1 MGFRKSKT
9 PYDAGGV
16 PIWLNVRQKKTAGG
30 ILKTL
35 PTNTPVTI
43 PAGTPVY
50 LDKFAGGEV
59 TILETFR
66 VAKAVSASDVVVEV
80 LSEGNVP
87 QIQADMIVMKA
98 PETVTTTG
106 KSKKIGA
113 VTKASDSSNLTFAIT
128 ANDLGVLEAGDI
140 LVIADKAAA
149 SGASIAVIP
158 NGLVW
163 HDLRVREGD
172 TAQSVAV
179 VVDGHILEDRINPIP
194 SCVKAIL
201 PQIIFE
207 TGV

>member
-1 MGFRKSKT
+1 MGFRKSKNT
-9 PYDAGGV
+9 LRRWWRAYMAQ
-16 PIWLNVRQKKTAGG
+16 RKTEKTAGG

-66 VAKAVSASDVVVEV
+66 VAKAVAATDIVVEV

-98 PETVTTTG
+98 PATVTTTG

-179 VVDGHILEDRINPIP
+179 VVDGHILEDRISPIP